1 MNVVLAQNGDRPRC
15 PRANHAWDTV
25 ASPHFRLV
33 LLAVLCVCAALG
45 QSKQERGR
53 RIVEEAL
60 AALGGE
66 RFLAMQDRTE
76 RGRAYSFFREELS
89 GLSRATIYTRYLT
102 PPAGRDPGQVHLRER
117 QSFGK
122 EEDRGAVLFTEG
134 QGYQIT
140 FRGAR
145 PLPAETVNR
154 FREMTVSNIFYILR
168 QRWGEAGQ
176 LFEHRGSE
184 IFDNQPAEVVDI
196 VDADNRVVTVLFERS
211 TKLPVRQVFYRRDPK
226 TRERIEEVSIYG
238 KYRDVGDGVQW
249 PFTIQRYRAGE
260 KIFELYSDTVAVN
273 QGLSDNLFLLPADMK
288 ILKPLR

>member
-1 MNVVLAQNGDRPRC
+1 MRVIWLVVC
-15 PRANHAWDTV
+15 
-25 ASPHFRLV
+25 
-33 LLAVLCVCAALG
+33 CVCAALG

-76 RGRAYSFFREELS
+76 SGRAYSFFREELS
-89 GLSRATIYTRYLT
+89 GLSRAIIYTRYLT
-102 PPAGRDPGQVHLRER
+102 RPAKSAAGGEVHLRER

-122 EEDRGAVLFTEG
+122 EEDRGAVLFSEG

-168 QRWGEAGQ
+168 QRWDEAGQ

-184 IFDNQPAEVVDI
+184 IFDNQPAEAVDI
-196 VDADNRVVTVLFERS
+196 VDTDNRVVTVLFERS
-211 TKLPVRQVFYRRDPK
+211 SKLPVRQVFNRRDPR

-238 KYRDVGDGVQW
+238 KYRDVGGGVQW
-249 PFTIQRYRAGE
+249 PYTIQRYRAGE
-260 KIFELYSDTVAVN
+260 KIFEMYSDTVTVN
-273 QGLSDNLFLLPADMK
+273 SGLSDNLFLLPADMK